1 MAKARVTIKDIAEAV
16 NVSPR
21 AVSAALNGTGRISA
35 AMRQRIQQTAREM
48 NYRPNML
55 ARGLV
60 QQRTYLVGVVIPYV
74 SNSFFSRIL
83 HGIEERSVAEGFDIL
98 LGNSEAVSNEYE
110 DRSLERM
117 INRNVDGV
125 ICSPSP
131 SAYRTYLRLKEHGVP
146 VLQLMRAAEGL
157 DAPYLGVDDVHGGY
171 LATKFLIDLGHRAV
185 GFLSH
190 YDGEYAAIRDR
201 RDGFFRAFLE
211 SGLSCDFSRWI
222 EPGTLSVGDG
232 YRAASELIDRAPE
245 ITAIFAATDYAAI
258 GAIKACLARN
268 LRVPADISV
277 IGYDDIDLAANQ
289 IDYPLT
295 TVAQPKERIG
305 QQAFDVLLRLM
316 AGGEP
321 AGAGETEPASDAG
334 NVVDDVGKDVNSA
347 GISGADGSAG
357 RRLERPEL
365 IVRETCAARG

>member
-21 AVSAALNGTGRISA
+21 AVSAALNGTGRISP
-35 AMRQRIQQTAREM
+35 AMRERIRQTAHEM

-98 LGNSEAVSNEYE
+98 LGNSEALSNEHE

-131 SAYRTYLRLKEHGVP
+131 RAYRTYLRLKEHGVP

-157 DAPYLGVDDVHGGY
+157 DAPYLGVDNVYGGY
-171 LATKFLIDLGHRAV
+171 LATRHLIDLGHRAI

-190 YDGEYAAIRDR
+190 TDSEYAAIRDR

-211 SGLSCDFSRWI
+211 GGLSCDYDRWI
-222 EPGTLSVGDG
+222 EPGTLSVDDG
-232 YRAASELIDRAPE
+232 YRATTQLLERSPEL
-245 ITAIFAATDYAAI
+245 TAIFAATDYAAI
-258 GAIKACLARN
+258 GAIKACHARG
-268 LRVPADISV
+268 LRVPSDISV

-316 AGGEP
+316 AGETPPENGHSGGT
-321 AGAGETEPASDAG
+321 AHTGHVAGETDAEPG
-334 NVVDDVGKDVNSA
+334 
-347 GISGADGSAG
+347 SGVPAQ
-357 RRLERPEL
+357 RWLERPEL
-365 IVRETCAARG
+365 VVRGTCAARE